1 MSVLVCGGAGYIGSH
16 TVSELLDRGEDVV
29 VADNLQKG
37 HKKAVLGGK
46 LMIGDLRDSDFLDK
60 VFSENTIDSVIQF
73 AADSLVGESVED
85 PLKYYNNNVVSTLSL
100 LSKMKQYG
108 VDKIVFSSTAA
119 TYGEPQN
126 IPIMETD
133 PTIPTNPYGQT
144 KLAVE
149 KALKW
154 CYEAY
159 DIKYTALRY
168 FNAAGAHISGKIGED
183 HNPETHLI
191 PIILQAALGQRDS
204 ITIFGDDYNTEDG
217 TCVRDYI
224 HVTDL
229 ADAHILA
236 LDKMRADGK
245 SNIYNLGNGNGFS
258 VKEVVDITRKVTGVD
273 IKAELGERRPGDP
286 AILVASSE
294 KAKKELNWKP
304 KLHGNGIK
312 KILTVSLNNG
322 GYMEQK
328 KIKRIN
334 ELAKKA
340 KSENGLT
347 QAEEQE
353 RAQLRKEYIMDVKY
367 NLRAQLENIEVEYPD
382 GEVIPIRRKKK

>member
-46 LMIGDLRDSDFLDK
+46 LMICDLRDSDFLDK

-304 KLHGNGIK
+304 KYNDLGTIIETAWKWHKENPNGF
-312 KILTVSLNNG
+312 
-322 GYMEQK
+322 
-328 KIKRIN
+328 
-334 ELAKKA
+334 
-340 KSENGLT
+340 SE
-347 QAEEQE
+347 
-353 RAQLRKEYIMDVKY
+353 
-367 NLRAQLENIEVEYPD
+367 
-382 GEVIPIRRKKK
+382 